1 MSNHIN
7 EILFALADAKVEFI
21 LGGGV
26 AAVLHG
32 VERVTLDVD
41 VALEM
46 EASNLKAFLHVM
58 DSLHLRPRVPVPA
71 QALMNPEAV
80 RRMIEEKKALVFS
93 FVDPDK
99 PLRHVD
105 VFLTKNLSFDELS
118 IGTKPV
124 TLHGRSFKIVG
135 AQRLLQIK
143 QSIQPPRDKDVF
155 DIKALTKLIEEEGR

>member
-7 EILFALADAKVEFI
+7 EILFALTDAKVEFV

-41 VALEM
+41 VALKM
-46 EASNLKAFLHVM
+46 DAPNLEKFLAVM
-58 DSLHLRPRVPVPA
+58 DQLKLRPRVPVPA
-71 QALMNPEAV
+71 DALLNPEAV
-80 RRMIEEKKALVFS
+80 RRMIEEKRALVFS
-93 FVDPDK
+93 FIDPDK

-105 VFLTKNLSFDELS
+105 VFLTHDLSFDEMN
-118 IGTKPV
+118 TDAKAV
-124 TLHGRSFKIVG
+124 TLQGRSLRIVS

-143 QSIQPPRDKDVF
+143 RSIQPPRDKDIF
-155 DIKALTKLIEEEGR
+155 DIKALERLMVEDE